1 MDPTVSTTRGCRR
14 GKEAFTL
21 TDLLIALCCLALVAV
36 VSLTAL
42 AHSQPSSDR
51 AVCAS
56 NLRRL
61 MLAWQM
67 YADDN
72 SGRLVANTGP
82 GMWVGGFMDYSPSN
96 GDNTNTLKLTSSAY
110 AAIGPYVSSPS
121 VFRCP

>member
-1 MDPTVSTTRGCRR
+1 MDPTAPKTRGCRR
-14 GKEAFTL
+14 EKDAFTL
-21 TDLLIALCCLALVAV
+21 TDLLAVLVCVALVAI
-36 VSLTAL
+36 VSVTAF

-72 SGRLVANTGP
+72 SGRLVANTGT
-82 GMWVGGFMDYSPSN
+82 GAWVSGYMDYTPSN
-96 GDNTNTLKLTSSAY
+96 TDNTNTLKLTSSAY
-110 AAIGPYVSSPS
+110 AAIGPYV
-121 VFRCP
+121 